1 MPAVFLTAYRC
12 TTESLDVCTHF
23 LQALVQIF
31 QQECPCWDRF
41 FFMPLVRGDPTV
53 DEKERF
59 TQTTLDLVDVL
70 NARSQQGTLWLHSFG
85 RDGSAKFA
93 YPRSYLTKAFL
104 AEVVQGLFHVNSFVW
119 IRSKLEKQFNS
130 QDVAVKVSKRSRSGR
145 GQLSEEDVRM
155 LHFFSAKLNFIERYC
170 FSAELVK
177 KDWAE
182 TSPVEGLRCG
192 VDVER
197 VEMVASEWLNYW
209 AFPLAGAKPQGLER
223 MFMDYLAALDEG
235 LWCLLQH
242 HRLLPS
248 LPQLVQRMVDTLP
261 VEEAQRL
268 PMALAWLQNHDKTKI
283 VSS

>member
-59 TQTTLDLVDVL
+59 TQTTLDLVAWCSLIKVMFYYVLFSLWHPMIKFILVNVITFSGSLSKSKVDVL

-197 VEMVASEWLNYW
+197 VEMVASEWILNHCFEKGFGNLLVATFW
-209 AFPLAGAKPQGLER
+209 LPLTR
-223 MFMDYLAALDEG
+223 
-235 LWCLLQH
+235 WT
-242 HRLLPS
+242 R
-248 LPQLVQRMVDTLP
+248 
-261 VEEAQRL
+261 
-268 PMALAWLQNHDKTKI
+268 
-283 VSS
+283 